1 MNCTLKGVA
10 CAAGLALAT
19 MASPASAAFLI
30 NLNHSSADTTY
41 RALLNYGSIS
51 NTQVISNGLTFNIT
65 NLGGPDVGDNYDLF
79 AFCIDIFH
87 HMTLGAL
94 NDTYVS
100 TFGDEPNPPLLDGS
114 GATLNLTQ
122 TNYITTLADI
132 GFRLNRDSPGAET
145 SLKTAAIQAAIWE
158 IEHPGSVTL
167 VNPNAHAVGGTT
179 TYAQY
184 YNAYLNLNGSG
195 ARVFT
200 LTDSSVGG
208 DTTVNQGFVVGW
220 PPGGGGGQG
229 LVPEPA
235 TWALMLT
242 GFFGAGL
249 MIRRRRVVTA

>member
-1 MNCTLKGVA
+1 M
-10 CAAGLALAT
+10 
-19 MASPASAAFLI
+19 S
-30 NLNHSSADTTY
+30 
-41 RALLNYGSIS
+41 
-51 NTQVISNGLTFNIT
+51 
-65 NLGGPDVGDNYDLF
+65 
-79 AFCIDIFH
+79 
-87 HMTLGAL
+87 LGAL

-100 TFGDEPNPPLLDGS
+100 TFGEASNPPLLDGS

-122 TNYITTLADI
+122 TNYITTLANL
-132 GFRLNRDSPGAET
+132 GFNLNRDAPSAET

-184 YNAYLNLNGSG
+184 FSLYLNLNGSG

-208 DTTVNQGFVVGW
+208 DTTVNQGFVVGL
-220 PPGGGGGQG
+220 PPGGGGQAVG
-229 LVPEPA
+229 VPEPA

-249 MIRRRRVVTA
+249 VIRRRRAFTA